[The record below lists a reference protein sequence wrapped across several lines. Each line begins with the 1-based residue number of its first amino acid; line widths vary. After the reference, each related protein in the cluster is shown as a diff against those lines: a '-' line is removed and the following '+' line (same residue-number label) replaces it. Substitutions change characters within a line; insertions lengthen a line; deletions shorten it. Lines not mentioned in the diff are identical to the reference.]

1 MQHHVLRLDA
11 PGTAFHE
18 SMLLGNGWMG
28 QAIHGQPEHET
39 LELSHIAFYSGSPDE
54 DTPEA
59 AAPESFR
66 LARQAALDGD
76 YAAAD
81 RQIESFMGSK
91 EQYGTS
97 MPVGTLRITQ
107 TLGAWRDY
115 GRSLDLEEGLMQLS
129 FRHEGGMQRRECF
142 CSYPDRAFFL
152 RATDDAPMTVRIA
165 MGDGAAKASAYKGG
179 LLLDAWAHEN
189 RHSDGT
195 CGTHLLGLV
204 TVDAGDGAVV
214 CTGDALEIHGSHE
227 WLLRL
232 TMVSDFTP
240 EEQQVRLPDAAWT
253 ENAKERLFARCA
265 LADYAMLRAHHAADF
280 SGQTQTARL
289 HLAGDDTAND
299 AEMLFAFGRYL
310 TVSGARADAPRPCPC
325 KAYGTTTLPAASA
338 GRAICTWTSTPR

>member
-11 PGTAFHE
+11 PGMAFHE

-54 DTPEA
+54 DTPDA
-59 AAPESFR
+59 AAAESFR

-142 CSYPDRAFFL
+142 CSYPDLAFFL
-152 RATDDAPMTVRIA
+152 RATDD
-165 MGDGAAKASAYKGG
+165 
-179 LLLDAWAHEN
+179 
-189 RHSDGT
+189 
-195 CGTHLLGLV
+195 
-204 TVDAGDGAVV
+204 
-214 CTGDALEIHGSHE
+214 
-227 WLLRL
+227 
-232 TMVSDFTP
+232 
-240 EEQQVRLPDAAWT
+240 
-253 ENAKERLFARCA
+253 
-265 LADYAMLRAHHAADF
+265 RAHCH
-280 SGQTQTARL
+280 GRWRGEGKRL
-289 HLAGDDTAND
+289 
-299 AEMLFAFGRYL
+299 
-310 TVSGARADAPRPCPC
+310 
-325 KAYGTTTLPAASA
+325 
-338 GRAICTWTSTPR
+338 

>member
-54 DTPEA
+54 DTPDA
-59 AAPESFR
+59 AAAESFR

-142 CSYPDRAFFL
+142 CSYPDRAF
-152 RATDDAPMTVRIA
+152 
-165 MGDGAAKASAYKGG
+165 G
-179 LLLDAWAHEN
+179 
-189 RHSDGT
+189 
-195 CGTHLLGLV
+195 
-204 TVDAGDGAVV
+204 
-214 CTGDALEIHGSHE
+214 
-227 WLLRL
+227 
-232 TMVSDFTP
+232 
-240 EEQQVRLPDAAWT
+240 
-253 ENAKERLFARCA
+253 
-265 LADYAMLRAHHAADF
+265 
-280 SGQTQTARL
+280 
-289 HLAGDDTAND
+289 
-299 AEMLFAFGRYL
+299 
-310 TVSGARADAPRPCPC
+310 
-325 KAYGTTTLPAASA
+325 
-338 GRAICTWTSTPR
+338 